1 MEDTALKER
10 CAKCNMEP
18 LYMGNLPV
26 IGVGVCLKSLAKVPG
41 IRWFVC
47 LIFLFSSK
55 HVAVEGLIWMALQS
69 HLSSC

>member
-1 MEDTALKER
+1 MEDTAPKEH

-41 IRWFVC
+41 IR
-47 LIFLFSSK
+47 
-55 HVAVEGLIWMALQS
+55 
-69 HLSSC
+69 